1 MIARN
6 VFLGLALDKLGK
18 TEESEKAY
26 VAAIRAKDN
35 DKTAWQGLIN
45 LYEKQ
50 GGQKVDSYRD
60 AAVKLALLFGEEYDY
75 EIMCGE
81 HLLKQSSA
89 DVGLGTTNT
98 GAGKFWTS
106 T

>member
-1 MIARN
+1 MVTRN

-18 TEESEKAY
+18 NEDSEKAY

-50 GGQKVDSYRD
+50 GGQKLDSYRD
-60 AAVKLALLFGEEYDY
+60 AALKLALLFGEEY
-75 EIMCGE
+75 EIR
-81 HLLKQSSA
+81 
-89 DVGLGTTNT
+89 VGNVC
-98 GAGKFWTS
+98 
-106 T
+106 